1 MNPYWEYKK
10 DLSKKCLSFEINL
23 LLLKRKKSS
32 WTKEKRESY
41 PLQFDLLTQDEGDH
55 YKRKGCFS
63 MRSMKRDRF
72 HLLDILVGQFRSN
85 QRFPPYPVP
94 FSFFFHGDTLLYS
107 RKRKL
112 ILGKL
117 FVKLGARRRTFCILR
132 LESYQSLFGTCA
144 K

>member
-1 MNPYWEYKK
+1 
-10 DLSKKCLSFEINL
+10 
-23 LLLKRKKSS
+23 
-32 WTKEKRESY
+32 
-41 PLQFDLLTQDEGDH
+41 
-55 YKRKGCFS
+55 
-63 MRSMKRDRF
+63 MRSMKRDWF

-85 QRFPPYPVP
+85 QRFPPYQYP
-94 FSFFFHGDTLLYS
+94 FPFFMGIPYS